1 MEFFYDGQ
9 IRRYTTQLM
18 RLMSNFPVKDGNGN
32 IKPVPVMYGDLTRQ
46 VASIIRENSENKLP
60 SAPRMSVYITGLE
73 QDRSRTSDST
83 FVSKL
88 NIRERDYNEETGEYD
103 NIQGKNYTVERLM
116 PTPYTLKAN
125 VDIWASNTDQKLQ
138 IAEQILVW
146 FNPSLEIQTTDNFV
160 DWTSLTVVNLEGIT
174 WSNRSVPVGVDSEI
188 DVATLSFSM
197 PIYIN
202 APAKVKRLGVITD
215 IITSIFNEQT
225 GDLEQ
230 GIINNINNEAVV
242 APIGNGTKAQST
254 VPGEDA
260 GTLINNDNGTR
271 IQPTV
276 PGEAVINIAIQS
288 LAVNYDEYALFIE
301 GEKAIIIDNRGNI
314 GITDWFAVLDALPGT
329 YIPGASRIYISN
341 RDDGNF
347 SSGTFTV
354 NLDDRR
360 ELAIDWDAD
369 SFPDDTVI
377 SGPAGDRTTIDYI
390 INPINFNPT
399 SIKTPGLRILL
410 LHDIGA
416 EINTDGAD
424 AWKSNSGED
433 FVASENDIVEWD
445 GAKWN
450 IVFDASS
457 AEETIYVTNL
467 RTGVQYKFDNG
478 EWINSIDGEYPVG
491 IWGMILDA

>member
-9 IRRYTTQLM
+9 IRRYVTQLM
-18 RLMSNFPVKDGNGN
+18 RLMSNFPVQDGDGNT
-32 IKPVPVMYGDLTRQ
+32 KPVPVMYGDLTRQ
-46 VASIIRENSENKLP
+46 VASIIRNNSENKLP

-88 NIRERDYNEETGEYD
+88 NIREREFNDETGEY
-103 NIQGKNYTVERLM
+103 NNTQGKNYTVERLM

-138 IAEQILVW
+138 LAEQILVW

-188 DVATLSFSM
+188 DVATLSFSV

-202 APAKVKRLGVITD
+202 APAKVKRLGVITN
-215 IITSIFNEQT
+215 IITSLFNEET
-225 GDLEQ
+225 GTIESGVLGCKSDIAK
-230 GIINNINNEAVV
+230 GDTVV
-242 APIGNGTKAQST
+242 APIDDG
-254 VPGEDA
+254 
-260 GTLINNDNGTR
+260 NGTR
-271 IQPTV
+271 IQPTI
-276 PGEAVINIAIQS
+276 PGESVINIAIQS
-288 LAVNYDEYALFIE
+288 LAVNYDQYALFIE
-301 GEKAIIIDNRGNI
+301 GQKATIINNRGNI

-329 YIPGASRIYISN
+329 YTAGASRIYISN

-354 NLDDRR
+354 NPDDRR
-360 ELAIDWDAD
+360 ELNIVWDAD

-377 SGPAGDRTTIDYI
+377 SGPTGDRTTIDYI

-424 AWKSNSGED
+424 AWKSTSGED
-433 FVASENDIVEWD
+433 FIANENDIVEWD

-457 AEETIYVTNL
+457 AEETTYVTNL
-467 RTGVQYKFDNG
+467 RTGVQYKFENG

-491 IWGMILDA
+491 TWGMILDA

>member
-1 MEFFYDGQ
+1 MQWAYDGQ
-9 IRRYTTQLM
+9 IRRYITQLM
-18 RLMSNFPVKDGNGN
+18 RLMSNFPVQDGDGNT
-32 IKPVPVMYGDLTRQ
+32 KPVPVMYGDLTRQ
-46 VASIIRENSENKLP
+46 VASIIRNNSENKLP

-88 NIRERDYNEETGEYD
+88 NIREREFNEDTGEYD

-138 IAEQILVW
+138 LVEQIGVW

-188 DVATLSFSM
+188 DIATLSFSV

-202 APAKVKRLGVITD
+202 APAKVKRLGVITN
-215 IITSIFNEQT
+215 IITSLFNEET
-225 GDLEQ
+225 GTIESGVLGRES
-230 GIINNINNEAVV
+230 NIADGESIV
-242 APIGNGTKAQST
+242 APIDNG
-254 VPGEDA
+254 
-260 GTLINNDNGTR
+260 NGTR
-271 IQPTV
+271 IQPV
-276 PGEAVINIAIQS
+276 IPGEAVINIAIQS
-288 LAVNYDEYALFIE
+288 LAVNYDQYALFIE
-301 GEKAIIIDNRGNI
+301 GTKGIIVNNRGNI
-314 GITDWFAVLDALPGT
+314 GITDWFAVLDALPGKYT
-329 YIPGASRIYISN
+329 AGASRIYISN

-354 NLDDRR
+354 NPDDRR
-360 ELAIDWDAD
+360 ELIINWDAD

-377 SGPAGDRTTIDYI
+377 SGPTGDRTTIDYI

-424 AWKSNSGED
+424 AWKSTSGED
-433 FVASENDIVEWD
+433 FIANENDIVEWD

-457 AEETIYVTNL
+457 AEETTYVTNL
-467 RTGVQYKFDNG
+467 RTSVQYKFENG

-491 IWGMILDA
+491 TWGMILDG